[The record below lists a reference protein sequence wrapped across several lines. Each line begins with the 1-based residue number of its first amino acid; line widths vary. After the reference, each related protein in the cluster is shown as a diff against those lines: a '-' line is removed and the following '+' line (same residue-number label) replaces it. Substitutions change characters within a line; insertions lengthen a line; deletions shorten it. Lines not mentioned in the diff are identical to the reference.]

1 MSPRVDRFTAAV
13 SLALV
18 LGALLACKRKKS
30 EPEPT
35 PSAATAAP
43 AATPAPSASAAAAP
57 AESAPPVEASGPK
70 LGEVTHY
77 PTEERSD
84 EAAVKILE
92 DNVKVF
98 NEADNTKPEVA
109 TLPKDLVV
117 VRLSTLEKE
126 QFTLVDFPSG
136 IGQFSPGWVETK
148 FLEAKGA
155 KVARDKVL
163 SQEKKAN
170 IAPTTK
176 APTSSSAKPPTSAVA
191 SASAAPAASASAA
204 TAAAV
209 KSATAI
215 VSAAKTAVP
224 IDPKAAAA
232 AQQMMQQAQQAAQ
245 KATGTGGTATKK

>member
-1 MSPRVDRFTAAV
+1 MSSRLDRWNAAI

-18 LGALLACKRKKS
+18 LGALLACKRKKA

-35 PSAATAAP
+35 PTA
-43 AATPAPSASAAAAP
+43 AATPAPTPQPVASAAAAP
-57 AESAPPVEASGPK
+57 SASAPPIEASGPK
-70 LGEVTHY
+70 LGDVTHY
-77 PTEERSD
+77 PDEKRED

-92 DNVKVF
+92 DNVKVY

-117 VRLSTLEKE
+117 VRLSSLEKLG
-126 QFTLVDFPSG
+126 FMLVDFPSG

-155 KVARDKVL
+155 QVARDKVL
-163 SQEKKAN
+163 SQTKKAN

-176 APTSSSAKPPTSAVA
+176 AATSAKPPTSAVA
-191 SASAAPAASASAA
+191 SASAAPAKSAAPSTSAA
-204 TAAAV
+204 TAAAI

-215 VSAAKTAVP
+215 VSAAKTAIP
-224 IDPKAAAA
+224 LDPKAVQAAQAAAA
-232 AQQMMQQAQQAAQ
+232 AAA
-245 KATGTGGTATKK
+245 KGTGGTAAKK